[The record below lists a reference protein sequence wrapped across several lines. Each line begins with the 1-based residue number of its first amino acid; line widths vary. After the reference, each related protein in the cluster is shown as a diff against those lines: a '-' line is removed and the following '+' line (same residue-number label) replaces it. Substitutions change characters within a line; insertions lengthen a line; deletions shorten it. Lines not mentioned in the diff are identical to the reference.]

1 MLDCRDRNAKRLGGN
16 FRSYFLD
23 EGLYIHKGYDM
34 YHSVSSQADLDTKS
48 VVARMDTLRTIQ
60 VMETWQDRVRSVMK
74 EKRVTQDS
82 LTDVLGV
89 STRGAVGHYLSGRRE
104 PSASQLKVLAQF
116 LDVDID
122 WLLTGKGPKKKNF
135 NVFASVIKMIA
146 DKHRRPGDE
155 GLTDQEV
162 YDRYESELLADDQD
176 LQHQI
181 DIELGRYE
189 DVSALEDVDEMGLA
203 GVRESKVSYLRTN
216 ELEFFGHMDAWDS
229 STPLDEDEV
238 ELPLFRE
245 VELAAGGGAT
255 QVIENHGAKLRFAKS
270 TLSRAGVPAEAA
282 ACAFVRGNSMEPVM
296 PDGTCVGVN
305 TADKTIK
312 DGEIY
317 AIDHGGMLRVKYL
330 HRRPG
335 GGIKIVSQNAG
346 EHPVEEVNAEEMAA
360 NVRVIGRVFWWSV
373 LR

>member
-1 MLDCRDRNAKRLGGN
+1 MKENYSDRLQRAMTHCGVTQYKLAQASGVPQPTISRIL
-16 FRSYFLD
+16 
-23 EGLYIHKGYDM
+23 KGISQNPRTETLEALSDAM
-34 YHSVSSQADLDTKS
+34 GVSSLWLILGEGPMMDKDAKK
-48 VVARMDTLRTIQ
+48 ARQELERYDARYRWEATFFECIRESLAAGQSIEALLGIT
-60 VMETWQDRVRSVMK
+60 ED
-74 EKRVTQDS
+74 EFEEVTDGG
-82 LTDVLGV
+82 LH
-89 STRGAVGHYLSGRRE
+89 A
-104 PSASQLKVLAQF
+104 P
-116 LDVDID
+116 D
-122 WLLTGKGPKKKNF
+122 WLLSRVKIEGYPEPGAELDVSKSQQTGN
-135 NVFASVIKMIA
+135 AEE
-146 DKHRRPGDE
+146 RRPE
-155 GLTDQEV
+155 N
-162 YDRYESELLADDQD
+162 AD
-176 LQHQI
+176 
-181 DIELGRYE
+181 
-189 DVSALEDVDEMGLA
+189 
-203 GVRESKVSYLRTN
+203 

-229 STPLDEDEV
+229 NTPLNEDEV

-305 TADKTIK
+305 TADKTVK

-335 GGIKIVSQNAG
+335 GGIKIVSQNAS
-346 EHPVEEVNAEEMAA
+346 EHPVEEVTAEEMAA